1 MAVVSAVAAMVSVVV
16 AASMVAVLVAA
27 SMAAVLAAAICWRV
41 GAWPWAALAMVGGRG
56 GWGRGG
62 WGRGGFGRGGW
73 GWGGGWW
80 PAYAGLGLGY
90 GLDAWGYGYPYDYGY
105 GYPDY
110 AYGYGYPDYAY
121 GYGYPGY
128 DYSYA
133 SPPAYSTAPLVTG
146 RSVAT
151 GHMGRMCSTPV
162 KACELYHSSYVGNGC
177 SCRVAG
183 GRSRGT
189 VSP

>member
-1 MAVVSAVAAMVSVVV
+1 MTPNVRSNINYYS
-16 AASMVAVLVAA
+16 
-27 SMAAVLAAAICWRV
+27 
-41 GAWPWAALAMVGGRG
+41 
-56 GWGRGG
+56 
-62 WGRGGFGRGGW
+62 
-73 GWGGGWW
+73 
-80 PAYAGLGLGY
+80 
-90 GLDAWGYGYPYDYGY
+90 YGYPDYAYGY

>member
-1 MAVVSAVAAMVSVVV
+1 MTPNVRSNINYYS
-16 AASMVAVLVAA
+16 
-27 SMAAVLAAAICWRV
+27 
-41 GAWPWAALAMVGGRG
+41 
-56 GWGRGG
+56 
-62 WGRGGFGRGGW
+62 
-73 GWGGGWW
+73 
-80 PAYAGLGLGY
+80 
-90 GLDAWGYGYPYDYGY
+90 Y

>member
-1 MAVVSAVAAMVSVVV
+1 MGGFGHGG
-16 AASMVAVLVAA
+16 
-27 SMAAVLAAAICWRV
+27 W
-41 GAWPWAALAMVGGRG
+41 GRG

-90 GLDAWGYGYPYDYGY
+90 GLGAWGYGYPYD
-105 GYPDY
+105 
-110 AYGYGYPDYAY
+110 YGYGYPDYAY